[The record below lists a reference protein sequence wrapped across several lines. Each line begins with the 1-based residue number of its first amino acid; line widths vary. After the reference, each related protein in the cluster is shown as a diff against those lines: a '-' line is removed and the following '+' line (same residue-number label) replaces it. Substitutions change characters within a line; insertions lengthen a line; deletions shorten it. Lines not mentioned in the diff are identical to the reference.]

1 MMPDRIDH
9 VVTAM
14 ARQVPD
20 GAFVGVGL
28 GTPSA
33 LVASVLATRM
43 RGGHVLAGGAF
54 DVDPPV
60 DHWFQ
65 GPDATVG
72 HASGYV
78 SHFDSMEWAETQTM
92 TLQFLRPAQ
101 IDGAGNL
108 NTSRLGPVSEPMRR
122 FPGGLATGDVTQ
134 LLPSVVVY
142 LVSHQPRSTPDK
154 LPFVTGG
161 GSPSVAGGF
170 ESTGVAALVTDLGV
184 IEWQDGAA
192 QLTQTHPWVTTDQI
206 VDATGFQLNTD
217 KVGVSPAPSEQELS
231 VLAEIDPNRLR
242 NRELA
247 RKRASR

>member
-1 MMPDRIDH
+1 MTPDRIDH
-9 VVTAM
+9 IVAAM

-60 DHWFQ
+60 DRWFA
-65 GPDATVG
+65 GPDATIG
-72 HASGYV
+72 STSGYV

-101 IDGAGNL
+101 IDGSGNL

-134 LLPSVVVY
+134 LLPRVVAY
-142 LVSHQPRSTPDK
+142 LVSHRLRNTPDK
-154 LPFVTGG
+154 LPFLTGSG
-161 GSPSVAGGF
+161 AASSAGGF
-170 ESTGVAALVTDLGV
+170 ASHGVASLVTDLGV
-184 IEWQDGAA
+184 IEWHNGTAK
-192 QLTQTHPWVTTDQI
+192 LTQVHPWTSIGQVI
-206 VDATGFQLNTD
+206 ESTGFRIETED
-217 KVGVSPAPSEQELS
+217 AGPSPAPSERELAM
-231 VLAEIDPNRLR
+231 LAEIDPNRLR
-242 NRELA
+242 DRELA
-247 RKRASR
+247 R

>member
-1 MMPDRIDH
+1 MTSEQIDH
-9 VVTAM
+9 VVATM

-60 DHWFQ
+60 DRWFG
-65 GPDATVG
+65 GPDATTG
-72 HASGYV
+72 HTSGYV

-108 NTSRLGPVSEPMRR
+108 NTSRLGPVAEPVRR

-134 LLPSVVVY
+134 LLPQVIAY
-142 LVSHQPRSTPDK
+142 LVSHRPRNTPEHVA
-154 LPFVTGG
+154 FVTGAG
-161 GSPSVAGGF
+161 AGSAAGGF
-170 ESTGVAALVTDLGV
+170 VSAGVSTLVTDLAV
-184 IEWQDGAA
+184 IEWEAGVAE
-192 QLTQTHPWVTTDQI
+192 LTQFHPWTS
-206 VDATGFQLNTD
+206 VDEVVAATGFGMKTD
-217 KVGVSPAPSEQELS
+217 QAGMSPAPSEPELS
-231 VLAEIDPNRLR
+231 TLSEIDPNRLR
-242 NRELA
+242 DRELA
-247 RKRASR
+247 R